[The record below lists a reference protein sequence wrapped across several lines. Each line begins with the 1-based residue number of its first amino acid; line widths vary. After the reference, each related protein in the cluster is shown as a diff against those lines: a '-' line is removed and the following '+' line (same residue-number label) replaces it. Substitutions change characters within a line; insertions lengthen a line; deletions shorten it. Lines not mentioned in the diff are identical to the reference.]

1 MEKRRFG
8 RTGLRLGLVG
18 IGGIPFMNMPVKDV
32 EKVVAK
38 ALELGVN
45 FIETARG
52 YGSSEEKIGSAIK
65 GRRNDLTVI
74 TKGHPER
81 KLSQLDESLKALSLD
96 YVDVYQLHGVRPGGL
111 KKMEEEGVLDILMK
125 EQAAGKFKFLGLT
138 AHHPEAVYEVLEYDI
153 FTSVQLPVNFVEYE
167 RYEHC
172 MNEALKKDLGVLA
185 MKPLG
190 GGVFPAAE
198 SLRFLKFTRVSAI
211 PVGVSSPEEI
221 EEDVLAVSGE
231 EPLSAEEKR
240 RLVKEL
246 EFWGDR
252 FCRKCGY
259 CRGCPEGIPAGAL
272 MLAEIIYY
280 RNGVEEMKRMKYLEK
295 LKLSEKCTS
304 CGECVKKC
312 PYNLNIPDVIA
323 GYREKFLPILEEG
336 RGAG

>member
-8 RTGLRLGLVG
+8 RTGLRLSLVG
-18 IGGIPFMNMPVKDV
+18 IGGIPFNSMAAAEVEDV
-32 EKVVAK
+32 IEKG
-38 ALELGVN
+38 LELGVN

-52 YGSSEEKIGSAIK
+52 YGSSEEKAGAALK
-65 GRRNDLTVI
+65 GRRDDFTVI
-74 TKGHPER
+74 TKGHPDR
-81 KLSQLDESLKALSLD
+81 KLSHLDESLKALSLD
-96 YVDVYQLHGVRPGGL
+96 YVDVYQLHGVRPGAL
-111 KKMEEEGVLDILMK
+111 KKMDEAGVLDILMK
-125 EQAAGKFKFLGLT
+125 EQAAGKFKFLGIT
-138 AHHPEAVYEVLEYDI
+138 AHHPEAVYEALEYDI
-153 FTSVQLPVNFVEYE
+153 FSSVQLPVNFVEYE
-167 RYEHC
+167 RYEDC
-172 MNEALKKDLGVLA
+172 MKEALKKDLGILA

-198 SLRFLKFTRVSAI
+198 SLRFLKFTGVSAI
-211 PVGVSSPEEI
+211 PVGISSPKEI

-231 EPLSAEEKR
+231 EPLSAEEER
-240 RLVKEL
+240 RLAKEL

-259 CRGCPEGIPAGAL
+259 CRGCPEGIPTGAL

-280 RNGVEEMKRMKYLEK
+280 RDGIEEMKRMKYPEK

-323 GYREKFLPILEEG
+323 GYREKFLPLLEGEVG
-336 RGAG
+336 